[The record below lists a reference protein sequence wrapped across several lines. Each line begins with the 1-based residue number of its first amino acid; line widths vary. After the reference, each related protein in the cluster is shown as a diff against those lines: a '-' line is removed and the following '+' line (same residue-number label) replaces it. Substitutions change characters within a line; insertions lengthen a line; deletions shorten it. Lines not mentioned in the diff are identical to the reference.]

1 MTYVLVNGRHSHK
14 DIDNVPAIFNDVT
27 DVFDYDL
34 HKKIIHSKL
43 KNCDTLALYV
53 TGLTQL
59 LISVLNYCRLFNIE
73 VTLYHYD
80 IDSNRYRT
88 QSVI

>member
-1 MTYVLVNGRHSHK
+1 MKYVLVSNRHSHK
-14 DIDNVPAIFNDVT
+14 DIDNLQAIFDEVV

-34 HKKIIHSKL
+34 HKKIIHKKL
-43 KNCDTLALYV
+43 KDCKYLALYV

-59 LISVLNYCRLFNIE
+59 LVSVLNYCRLFDID

-80 IDSNRYRT
+80 VDSNRYRC
-88 QSVI
+88 QSVV

>member
-1 MTYVLVNGRHSHK
+1 MTYVLVKSRHDHP
-14 DIDNVPAIFNDVT
+14 DINNIPALFDEVE

-34 HKKIIHSKL
+34 HKKIIHEKL
-43 KNCDTLALYV
+43 HNCKSLKLYV

-59 LISVLNYCRLFNIE
+59 LISVINYCRLFDISL
-73 VTLYHYD
+73 VLYHYD
-80 IDSNRYRT
+80 TDSKRYRT